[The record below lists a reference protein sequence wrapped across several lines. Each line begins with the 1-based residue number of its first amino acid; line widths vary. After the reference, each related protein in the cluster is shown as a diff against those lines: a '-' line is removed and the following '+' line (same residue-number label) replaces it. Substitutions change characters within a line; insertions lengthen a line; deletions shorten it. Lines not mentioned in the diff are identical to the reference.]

1 MLSTHRFLLAATALL
16 SLTPACAQAPPT
28 PVEAKMIAS
37 IDRNAEANVAFLRQ
51 LVEINSGTMN
61 LAGVQAVA
69 ALLKP
74 RLQALGF
81 TVRTVDQAE
90 VHRAPQLIAT
100 HPCASKAARACGK
113 RMLLIGHMDTVF
125 DKASPFQHWSVSPD
139 GRTATGPGTNDMKG
153 GDVIMLA
160 ALQAM
165 QDAGVLA
172 QADITVVLTGD
183 EEAHGTPATLSRR
196 DMIDAAHHADV
207 ALEFEATV
215 KQGDVY
221 FGSISRRSASGW
233 RVEATG
239 KTGHSSGIFSASE
252 GDGAIYELARILDEF
267 RRTLPEKSLTYNVG
281 TIAGGSRIEPGPDGA
296 LIVNGKS
303 NIIPPTAVAIGDMR
317 TLSDDQTTRTRARM
331 TEIVA
336 HHLPQTGATLTFT
349 EGYPAMAPTDASRA
363 VLATLNQ
370 VNATLGYANMPELDP
385 LLRGAGDIAFVGFL
399 PGLAGVGA
407 SGEGAHAPGET
418 VDLPSQVINAK
429 RDALLMYRLSQQ
441 K

>member
-1 MLSTHRFLLAATALL
+1 MISTQRFFLAAAAVLF
-16 SLTPACAQAPPT
+16 LTPAFAQAPPT
-28 PVEAKMIAS
+28 PAEAAMAAS

-61 LAGVQAVA
+61 LPGVEAVA
-69 ALLKP
+69 AILKP
-74 RLQALGF
+74 RLEALGF
-81 TVRTVDQAE
+81 TVQTLDESQVG
-90 VHRAPQLIAT
+90 RAPHLISR
-100 HPCASKAARACGK
+100 HPCPAPNACGK

-125 DKASPFQHWSVSPD
+125 DKASPFQHWTVSPD
-139 GRTATGPGTNDMKG
+139 GKTAEGPGSNDMKG
-153 GDVIMLA
+153 GLVILLA

-165 QDAGVLA
+165 QDAGVLK
-172 QADITVVLTGD
+172 QTDITAVLTGD
-183 EEAHGTPATLSRR
+183 EEAHGTPASLSRA

-207 ALEFEATV
+207 ALEFEGTAR
-215 KQGDVY
+215 QNGVY
-221 FGSISRRSASGW
+221 YGSISRRSASGW
-233 RVEATG
+233 KLEVTG
-239 KTGHSSGIFSASE
+239 KTGHSSGIFNAQE

-267 RRTLPEKSLTYNVG
+267 RRTLLEKYLTYNVG
-281 TIAGGSRIEPGPDGA
+281 TIAGGSRVEPGPDGA

-303 NIIPPTAVAIGDMR
+303 NIIPPTATAVGDMR
-317 TLSDDQTTRTRARM
+317 TISDDQTTRTRARM

-336 HHLPQTGATLTFT
+336 HHLPQTGATITFT
-349 EGYPAMAPTDASRA
+349 EGYPAMAPTEASRA

-370 VNATLGYANMPELDP
+370 VNATLGYPTMPELDP

-399 PGLAGVGA
+399 PGLAGIGA
-407 SGEGAHAPGET
+407 TGEGAHAPGET